1 VLEVTLT
8 GALMQEGRE
17 EPTGSAEERALAAE
31 MHFRDALLRAR
42 ETRESIGQ
50 MESAAAQFCRE
61 MRRQGH
67 PPERMLRDAK
77 RVIHEAIDGDDGP
90 VAERAVQSCIQ
101 HYFRTE

>member
-1 VLEVTLT
+1 
-8 GALMQEGRE
+8 MQETPAD
-17 EPTGSAEERALAAE
+17 PTGGADERALAAE
-31 MHFRDALLRAR
+31 TQFRDALLRAR
-42 ETRESIGQ
+42 ETRESIGH

-77 RVIHEAIDGDDGP
+77 RVIHEAIDGDDEP

-101 HYFRTE
+101 HYFRIE